1 MNDTIFNTLKNMC
14 WTLYDKV
21 IILYNPYTIPIF
33 LLNKSIKDFFENLDE
48 IILIFVEVVTGKT
61 KANVEVLLCQMFCVK
76 VTTNT

>member
-1 MNDTIFNTLKNMC
+1 MNDTIFNTVKNMC

-61 KANVEVLLCQMFCVK
+61 KANAEVLLCQMFV
-76 VTTNT
+76 